1 MSEDERRNSYRGT
14 LLRSFRYAFAGLWT
28 LIRTQRNARIH
39 FALTGLVVLLGLVS
53 GLSRA
58 EWMALVLTIALV
70 LAAEAFNTAIES
82 LVDLVSPAPHPL
94 ARQSK
99 DIGAGAVLLTVIAAV
114 VVGALIF
121 LPRLLR
127 LLGW

>member
-1 MSEDERRNSYRGT
+1 MSQDKRRNTYRGT
-14 LLRSFRYAFAGLWT
+14 LLRSFGYAFAGLWI

-39 FALTGLVVLLGLVS
+39 FALTALVLLLGVVS

-82 LVDLVSPAPHPL
+82 LVDLVSPALHPL

-99 DIGAGAVLLTVIAAV
+99 DIGAGAVLLTAIAAV
-114 VVGALIF
+114 VVGVLIF